1 MAQSGDF
8 WVEFV
13 GDVRSVGERFECQEE
28 ALHCVGEVFVLEEVG
43 VGVGFGGL
51 FED

>member
-1 MAQSGDF
+1 MR
-8 WVEFV
+8 
-13 GDVRSVGERFECQEE
+13 DVRSVGECFEGQEE
-28 ALHCVGEVFVLEEVG
+28 ALHCVGEMFVLEEVS